1 VSYPNPSSTT
11 VAIVGGDPLVGYAL
25 ELMLLSAGYG
35 ARFMRGSSIEV
46 EANPFDRA
54 HLVLIGPRSNDA
66 DRKALLNH
74 LHSSSVTEKSPKA
87 RIPVLELVAAPNGVR
102 VEGEGLATRRILW
115 PCPVP
120 DLKRE
125 IEAALLDNSS

>member
-1 VSYPNPSSTT
+1 VSYLNPSSTA
-11 VAIVGGDPLVGYAL
+11 VAIVGGDPLVGHAL

-35 ARFMRGSSIEV
+35 ARFLRGSSNDV

-66 DRKALLNH
+66 DREALLKH
-74 LHSSSVTEKSPKA
+74 LHSSVTEKSPEA
-87 RIPVLELVAAPNGVR
+87 RLPVLELVAVPNGAR
-102 VEGEGLATRRILW
+102 VEVEGLVTRRILW

-125 IEAALLDNSS
+125 IEAALLANSS